1 MQIELHMAT
10 PAEEELFHFYFDECF
25 QPSRRDSQT
34 AQVCEDGPKNLFFGE
49 PQKIAQNTL

>member
-1 MQIELHMAT
+1 MAT